1 MVGGVESRMLRSTRA
16 RGFLPTVGSSL
27 LVAAS
32 LTGLAFA
39 PSDPDRPASVAPPQ
53 KPTVEAVEP
62 AGNSVPTNAAIV
74 LRFTQPMAHDG
85 VFFFIQ
91 PQVGGTFSWP
101 DDYTL
106 QYQPIGLAHSTTYSF
121 RIYGRSQVSQL
132 LEGQREWQFTTS
144 PAAAATLAPGPRF
157 ARIPILVYHYIRNNP
172 DPRDSLGFSLSVT
185 PANFAA
191 QMDWLAQNGYHPV
204 APKDLVAYLR
214 GERGLPSRPIVITF
228 DDGYADFYTTA
239 IPILRA
245 HDFTAVSYV
254 VSGFMGR
261 GGYMTASQVLSA
273 QGAGFEIGGH
283 TVDHVNLTTQSVDG
297 LRYQLL
303 ASKEALERLLKRPV
317 TSFCYPYGKFGSRE
331 ANAVAAAGYQ
341 DATTTQGGS
350 YRTIANQFVWPRLY
364 VTGGETLGQFAY
376 TVRRDS

>member
-1 MVGGVESRMLRSTRA
+1 M
-16 RGFLPTVGSSL
+16 
-27 LVAAS
+27 VAAS

-39 PSDPDRPASVAPPQ
+39 PSDPDRAPATAAPLSPRI
-53 KPTVEAVEP
+53 EAVEP
-62 AGNSVPTNAAIV
+62 VGSSAATDAAIV
-74 LRFTQPMAHDG
+74 LRFTQPMARDG

-106 QYQPIGLAHSTTYSF
+106 QYQPIGLAHATTYSF
-121 RIYGRSQVSQL
+121 RVYGRSQSGRL
-132 LEGQREWQFTTS
+132 LQGQSEWSFTTS
-144 PAAAATLAPGPRF
+144 PAAPSVLPPGPKS
-157 ARIPILVYHYIRNNP
+157 ARIPILIYHYIRVNP
-172 DPRDSLGFSLSVT
+172 DPRDSLGFGLSVT

-204 APKDLVAYLR
+204 TTSDLAAYLR

-239 IPILRA
+239 IPILRV

-254 VSGFMGR
+254 VSGFIGR
-261 GGYMTASQVLSA
+261 GGYMTAFEVLSA
-273 QGAGFEIGGH
+273 QGAGFEIGSH
-283 TVDHVNLTTQSVDG
+283 TVDHVNLTKQSADG
-297 LRYQLL
+297 LRYQLT

-317 TSFCYPYGKFGSRE
+317 TSFCYPYGKYGPRE

-341 DATTTQGGS
+341 DATSTLAGS
-350 YRTIANQFVWPRLY
+350 YRTMANRFIWTRLY
-364 VTGGETLGQFAY
+364 VKGGETLGQFAY
-376 TVRRDS
+376 AVRADS